1 MTAPAPA
8 PDNPEPEAGRDA
20 GRGENVVFRGV
31 TKRFGDEVTAVD
43 AMSLEIRSGEFFTLL
58 GPSGSGKSTLLN
70 LVLGAL
76 RPDAGEILVGGE
88 PITSV
93 PIHKR
98 NIGMVFQNYALFP
111 HMTVFKNIAFP
122 LGIRRMPKAEIKQR
136 VEEVLELVQLSGFE
150 NRYPSQVSG
159 GQQQRIATARAIAA
173 KPPLILMDEPLGALD
188 VKLRVEMQEQLR
200 LLHRSLQVTVI
211 YVTHDQ
217 DEAMTLSDRIAVMRD
232 GRIEQVGTPR
242 EVYERPANTFVA
254 SFLGDANLIACRV
267 VRPSPQGT
275 ELATRGE
282 PRVALFTPSGAGSE
296 TAGSDDDVVCM
307 VRPQRIDL
315 VSERSREPDGD
326 RASDCDPAGDRDR
339 AAARNSLPATVEAA
353 YFSGTEIR
361 YLITTDQ
368 GDSLHAVSSI
378 EEGREEFAAG
388 DRVIARWPAEFSR
401 LLPS

>member
-1 MTAPAPA
+1 MTVRPLA
-8 PDNPEPEAGRDA
+8 PDPQAA
-20 GRGENVVFRGV
+20 TGRGEDVVFRGV
-31 TKRFGDEVTAVD
+31 TKRFGDEVVAVNT
-43 AMSLEIRSGEFFTLL
+43 MSLAIQAGEFFTLL

-76 RPDAGEILVGGE
+76 RPDEGEILVGGQ

-122 LGIRRMPKAEIKQR
+122 LGIRRMGKAEIQQR

-188 VKLRVEMQEQLR
+188 VKLRIEMQEQLR
-200 LLHRSLQVTVI
+200 LLHRSLGVTVI

-242 EVYERPANTFVA
+242 EVYEQPANTFVA
-254 SFLGDANLIACRV
+254 SFLGDANLISARV
-267 VRPSPQGT
+267 VRQSGDGI
-275 ELATRGE
+275 ELASRGE
-282 PRVALFTPSGAGSE
+282 SSVTLLVPDDADSGAA
-296 TAGSDDDVVCM
+296 AGDDVCCM
-307 VRPQRIDL
+307 VRPQRIEL
-315 VSERSREPDGD
+315 TSEQPIEVDDEG
-326 RASDCDPAGDRDR
+326 A
-339 AAARNSLPATVEAA
+339 NNLLPATVEAA

-368 GDSLHAVSSI
+368 GDSLHAISAI
-378 EEGREEFAAG
+378 EEGREEFTAG
-388 DRVIARWPAEFSR
+388 DRVIAQWPVEFSR
-401 LLPS
+401 LLSS

>member
-1 MTAPAPA
+1 MTARPLTSAI
-8 PDNPEPEAGRDA
+8 ESVA
-20 GRGENVVFRGV
+20 GRGEDVVFRDV
-31 TKRFGDEVTAVD
+31 TKRFGDEVVAVN
-43 AMSLEIRSGEFFTLL
+43 AMSLEIRAGEFFTLL

-76 RPDAGEILVGGE
+76 RPDEGEILVGDE

-122 LGIRRMPKAEIKQR
+122 LGIRRMPKAEISKR

-200 LLHRSLQVTVI
+200 LLHRSLGVTVI

-242 EVYERPANTFVA
+242 EVYEQPANTFVA
-254 SFLGDANLIACRV
+254 SFLGDANLIPARV
-267 VRPSPQGT
+267 TRQSPDVT
-275 ELATRGE
+275 ELTTVGE
-282 PRVALFTPSGAGSE
+282 PSASLVAPCGAGSRPA
-296 TAGSDDDVVCM
+296 AGDGVYCM
-307 VRPQRIDL
+307 VRPQRIEL
-315 VSERSREPDGD
+315 SSAHTGE
-326 RASDCDPAGDRDR
+326 AGDGG
-339 AAARNSLPATVEAA
+339 AHNFLPATVEAA

-361 YLITTDQ
+361 YLIVTDQ
-368 GDSLHAVSSI
+368 GESLHAISSI
-378 EEGREEFAAG
+378 DEGREEFSAG
-388 DRVIARWPAEFSR
+388 DRVVARWAAEFSR
-401 LLPS
+401 LLSS

>member
-1 MTAPAPA
+1 
-8 PDNPEPEAGRDA
+8 
-20 GRGENVVFRGV
+20 
-31 TKRFGDEVTAVD
+31 
-43 AMSLEIRSGEFFTLL
+43 MSLEIQAGEFFTLL

-76 RPDAGEILVGGE
+76 RPDEGEILVGGE

-122 LGIRRMPKAEIKQR
+122 LGIRRMAKAEIKQR
-136 VEEVLELVQLSGFE
+136 VEEVLDLVQLSGFE

-173 KPPLILMDEPLGALD
+173 EPPLILMDEPLGALD

-200 LLHRSLQVTVI
+200 LLHRSLGVTVI

-242 EVYERPANTFVA
+242 EVYEQPANSFVA
-254 SFLGDANLIACRV
+254 SFLGDANLIAARV
-267 VRPSPQGT
+267 VRQSDDGV

-282 PRVALFTPSGAGSE
+282 PGMVLRVPSDAGSM
-296 TAGSDDDVVCM
+296 TAGPDEDV
-307 VRPQRIDL
+307 
-315 VSERSREPDGD
+315 
-326 RASDCDPAGDRDR
+326 
-339 AAARNSLPATVEAA
+339 
-353 YFSGTEIR
+353 Y
-361 YLITTDQ
+361 
-368 GDSLHAVSSI
+368 
-378 EEGREEFAAG
+378 
-388 DRVIARWPAEFSR
+388 
-401 LLPS
+401 

>member
-1 MTAPAPA
+1 MTVEETASSQQPAP
-8 PDNPEPEAGRDA
+8 PTPEPAA
-20 GRGENVVFRGV
+20 GRGQDVVFRNV
-31 TKRFGDEVTAVD
+31 TKRFGGEVVAVD
-43 AMSLEIRSGEFFTLL
+43 AMSLDIAPGEFFTLL

-76 RPDAGEILVGGE
+76 QPDEGEILVGGR
-88 PITSV
+88 PIVSV
-93 PIHKR
+93 PMHKR

-122 LGIRRMPKAEIKQR
+122 LSMRKMSSDEIAER
-136 VEEVLELVQLSGFE
+136 VTEVLELVQLPGFE

-188 VKLRVEMQEQLR
+188 VKLRIEMQEQLR
-200 LLHRSLQVTVI
+200 LLHRGLGVTVI

-242 EVYERPANTFVA
+242 EVYEQPANTWVA
-254 SFLGDANLIACRV
+254 SFLGDANLIDCRV
-267 VRPSPQGT
+267 VQHSSSET
-275 ELATRGE
+275 VLATRGE
-282 PRVALFTPSGAGSE
+282 PTVEFLAPPHGSAGPGES
-296 TAGSDDDVVCM
+296 VFLM

-315 VSERSREPDGD
+315 VAERDSGD
-326 RASDCDPAGDRDR
+326 PGGDT
-339 AAARNSLPATVEAA
+339 RNSLPATVEAA
-353 YFSGTEIR
+353 YFSGTELR

-368 GDSLHAVSSI
+368 GESLHAISSI
-378 EEGREEFAAG
+378 EEEREEFGTG
-388 DRVIARWPAEFSR
+388 DRVIARWPVEFGR
-401 LLPS
+401 LLSS

>member
-1 MTAPAPA
+1 MTEPAPA
-8 PDNPEPEAGRDA
+8 PDNPEPEAGPEA

-76 RPDAGEILVGGE
+76 RPDAGEILVGGA

-200 LLHRSLQVTVI
+200 LLHRSLRVTVI

-267 VRPSPQGT
+267 VRPSAQGT
-275 ELATRGE
+275 EIATRGE
-282 PRVALFTPSGAGSE
+282 PRVALFAPSAADSENAGP
-296 TAGSDDDVVCM
+296 DDDVVCM

-315 VSERSREPDGD
+315 VSERSGEPDGG
-326 RASDCDPAGDRDR
+326 RDPEGDP
-339 AAARNSLPATVEAA
+339 ARNSLTAVVEAA

-378 EEGREEFAAG
+378 EEGREEFATG

-401 LLPS
+401 LLLS

>member
-1 MTAPAPA
+1 MTARPLTPAT
-8 PDNPEPEAGRDA
+8 EISTI
-20 GRGENVVFRGV
+20 RGEDVVFRDV
-31 TKRFGDEVTAVD
+31 TKRFGDEVVAVNT
-43 AMSLEIRSGEFFTLL
+43 MSLEIRAGEFFTLL

-76 RPDAGEILVGGE
+76 RPDEGEILIGGE

-122 LGIRRMPKAEIKQR
+122 LGIRRMEKAEISKR

-200 LLHRSLQVTVI
+200 LLHRSLGVTVI

-232 GRIEQVGTPR
+232 GRIEQVGTAR

-254 SFLGDANLIACRV
+254 SFLGDANLISARL
-267 VRPSPQGT
+267 VRQSSDVA
-275 ELATRGE
+275 ELITAGE
-282 PRVALFTPSGAGSE
+282 PRVSLFAPGGAGSPAA
-296 TAGSDDDVVCM
+296 TDDDVYCM
-307 VRPQRIDL
+307 VRPQRIEL
-315 VSERSREPDGD
+315 TSAHTSE
-326 RASDCDPAGDRDR
+326 AGDGG
-339 AAARNSLPATVEAA
+339 ASNFLPATVEAA

-361 YLITTDQ
+361 YLIITDQ
-368 GDSLHAVSSI
+368 GETLHAISSI
-378 EEGREEFAAG
+378 DEGREEFSAG
-388 DRVIARWPAEFSR
+388 DRVVATWPAEFSR
-401 LLPS
+401 LLSS

>member
-1 MTAPAPA
+1 MTARPLTPAT
-8 PDNPEPEAGRDA
+8 EVSTI
-20 GRGENVVFRGV
+20 RGEDVVFHDV
-31 TKRFGDEVTAVD
+31 TKRFGEEVVAVD
-43 AMSLEIRSGEFFTLL
+43 TMSLEIRAGEFFTLL

-76 RPDAGEILVGGE
+76 RPDEGEILVGGE

-122 LGIRRMPKAEIKQR
+122 LGIRRMGKTEISKR

-200 LLHRSLQVTVI
+200 LLHRGLGVTVI

-217 DEAMTLSDRIAVMRD
+217 DEAMTLSDRIAVMRA

-242 EVYERPANTFVA
+242 EVYEQPANTFVA
-254 SFLGDANLIACRV
+254 SFLGDANLISARV
-267 VRPSPQGT
+267 VRQSGDGT

-282 PRVALFTPSGAGSE
+282 PGVALHVPSDAGSK
-296 TAGSDDDVVCM
+296 TAGLDEDVYCM
-307 VRPQRIDL
+307 VRPQRIEL
-315 VSERSREPDGD
+315 TSEHSDGPDHGD
-326 RASDCDPAGDRDR
+326 VT
-339 AAARNSLPATVEAA
+339 NNLLPATVEAA

-361 YLITTDQ
+361 YLITTDH
-368 GDSLHAVSSI
+368 GDSLHAVSAI
-378 EEGREEFAAG
+378 EEGREEFTAG
-388 DRVIARWPAEFSR
+388 DRVIARWPVEFSR
-401 LLPS
+401 LLSS

>member
-1 MTAPAPA
+1 MTARPFTPAA
-8 PDNPEPEAGRDA
+8 EAA
-20 GRGENVVFRGV
+20 TIRGEDVVFRDV
-31 TKRFGDEVTAVD
+31 TKRFGDEVVAVD
-43 AMSLEIRSGEFFTLL
+43 SMSLEIRAGEFFTLL

-76 RPDAGEILVGGE
+76 RPDRGEILVGGE

-122 LGIRRMPKAEIKQR
+122 LGIRRMGKAEISKR

-200 LLHRSLQVTVI
+200 LLHRSLGVTVI

-242 EVYERPANTFVA
+242 EVYEQPANTFVA
-254 SFLGDANLIACRV
+254 SFLGDANLITARV
-267 VRPSPQGT
+267 VRQSSDVT
-275 ELATRGE
+275 ELTTRGE
-282 PRVALFTPSGAGSE
+282 PSVALRVPSDASSE
-296 TAGSDDDVVCM
+296 TAGLDEDVYCM
-307 VRPQRIDL
+307 VRPQRIGL
-315 VSERSREPDGD
+315 ASEHSDGPGDGD
-326 RASDCDPAGDRDR
+326 GT
-339 AAARNSLPATVEAA
+339 NNVLPATVEAA

-361 YLITTDQ
+361 YLITTDH
-368 GDSLHAVSSI
+368 GDSLHAISAI

-388 DRVIARWPAEFSR
+388 DRVIARWSVEFSR
-401 LLPS
+401 LLSS

>member
-1 MTAPAPA
+1 MTARPLTPAT
-8 PDNPEPEAGRDA
+8 EAA
-20 GRGENVVFRGV
+20 TIRGEDVVFRDV
-31 TKRFGDEVTAVD
+31 TKRFGDEVVAVNT
-43 AMSLEIRSGEFFTLL
+43 MSLDIRAGEFFTLL

-76 RPDAGEILVGGE
+76 RPDEGEILVGGK

-111 HMTVFKNIAFP
+111 
-122 LGIRRMPKAEIKQR
+122 R
-136 VEEVLELVQLSGFE
+136 VDEVLELVQLSGFE

-188 VKLRVEMQEQLR
+188 VKLRIEMQEQLR
-200 LLHRSLQVTVI
+200 LLHRSLGVTVI

-242 EVYERPANTFVA
+242 EVYEQPANTFVA
-254 SFLGDANLIACRV
+254 SFLGDANLITARV
-267 VRPSPQGT
+267 VRQSSDVT
-275 ELATRGE
+275 ELTTGGE
-282 PRVALFTPSGAGSE
+282 PSVALRVPNDASSE
-296 TAGSDDDVVCM
+296 TAGLDEDVYCM
-307 VRPQRIDL
+307 VRPQRIEL
-315 VSERSREPDGD
+315 ASEHSDGPGDGD
-326 RASDCDPAGDRDR
+326 GT
-339 AAARNSLPATVEAA
+339 NNVLPATVEAA

-361 YLITTDQ
+361 YLITTDH
-368 GDSLHAVSSI
+368 GDSLHAISAI
-378 EEGREEFAAG
+378 EQGREEFAAG
-388 DRVIARWPAEFSR
+388 DRVIARWPVEFSR
-401 LLPS
+401 LLSS

>member
-1 MTAPAPA
+1 MTVNETPSLQQPAPPTA
-8 PDNPEPEAGRDA
+8 EPAA
-20 GRGENVVFRGV
+20 GRGQDVVFRNV
-31 TKRFGDEVTAVD
+31 TKRFGGEVVAVD
-43 AMSLEIRSGEFFTLL
+43 AMSLDIAPGEFFTLL

-76 RPDAGEILVGGE
+76 QPDEGEILVGGR
-88 PITSV
+88 PIVSV
-93 PIHKR
+93 PMHKR

-122 LGIRRMPKAEIKQR
+122 LSMRKMSSDEIAER
-136 VEEVLELVQLSGFE
+136 VTEVLELVQLSGFE

-188 VKLRVEMQEQLR
+188 VKLRIEMQEQLR
-200 LLHRSLQVTVI
+200 LLHRSLGVTVI

-242 EVYERPANTFVA
+242 EVYEQPANTWVA
-254 SFLGDANLIACRV
+254 SFLGDANLVDCRV
-267 VRPSPQGT
+267 VRHSSSGT
-275 ELATRGE
+275 VLTTRGE
-282 PRVALFTPSGAGSE
+282 PHTTLLALADDSEGPAEGAETVEPDERVFL
-296 TAGSDDDVVCM
+296 M

-315 VSERSREPDGD
+315 VSERDSGDGD
-326 RASDCDPAGDRDR
+326 GDAHNR
-339 AAARNSLPATVEAA
+339 LPATVEAA
-353 YFSGTEIR
+353 YFSGTELR

-368 GDSLHAVSSI
+368 GESLHAISSI
-378 EEGREEFAAG
+378 EEEREEFGTG
-388 DRVIARWPAEFSR
+388 DRVVARWPVEFGR
-401 LLPS
+401 LLSS

>member
-1 MTAPAPA
+1 MTARPLA
-8 PDNPEPEAGRDA
+8 PDPEAAA
-20 GRGENVVFRGV
+20 GRGENVAFRGV
-31 TKRFGDEVTAVD
+31 TKRFGDEVVAVD
-43 AMSLEIRSGEFFTLL
+43 TMSLEIQAGEFFTLL

-76 RPDAGEILVGGE
+76 QPDEGEILVGGE

-122 LGIRRMPKAEIKQR
+122 LGIRRMGKAEIAKR
-136 VEEVLELVQLSGFE
+136 VEEVLELVQLSGFG

-200 LLHRSLQVTVI
+200 LLHRSLGVTVI

-217 DEAMTLSDRIAVMRD
+217 DEAMTLSDRIAVMHD

-242 EVYERPANTFVA
+242 EVYEQPANTFVA
-254 SFLGDANLIACRV
+254 SFLGDANLISTRV
-267 VRPSPQGT
+267 VQQSSDVT
-275 ELATRGE
+275 ELTTAGE
-282 PRVALFTPSGAGSE
+282 PRVCLVAPGGTGSRAADGE
-296 TAGSDDDVVCM
+296 HAYCM
-307 VRPQRIDL
+307 VRPQRIEL
-315 VSERSREPDGD
+315 IAEQSGEVDGD
-326 RASDCDPAGDRDR
+326 GANNLLR
-339 AAARNSLPATVEAA
+339 ATVEAA

-368 GDSLHAVSSI
+368 GDSLHAISAI

-388 DRVIARWPAEFSR
+388 DRVIARWPVEFSR
-401 LLPS
+401 LLSS

>member
-1 MTAPAPA
+1 MALDEITTSQQSAPPTPEAPAS
-8 PDNPEPEAGRDA
+8 
-20 GRGENVVFRGV
+20 RGEDVVFRNV
-31 TKRFGDEVTAVD
+31 TKRFGGEVTAVD
-43 AMSLEIRSGEFFTLL
+43 TMSLDIRPGEFFTLL
-58 GPSGSGKSTLLN
+58 GPSGSGKTTLLN

-76 RPDAGEILVGGE
+76 HLDEGEILVGGR

-122 LGIRRMPKAEIKQR
+122 LGIRRMPKDEIKKR
-136 VEEVLELVQLSGFE
+136 VTEVLELVQLSGLKD
-150 NRYPSQVSG
+150 RYPNQVSG

-200 LLHRSLQVTVI
+200 LLHRSLGVTVI

-217 DEAMTLSDRIAVMRD
+217 DEAMTLSDRIAVMHA

-242 EVYERPANTFVA
+242 EVYEQPANTFVA
-254 SFLGDANLIACRV
+254 SFLGDANLIASRV
-267 VRPSPQGT
+267 VQHSPEGT
-275 ELATRGE
+275 ELVTRGE
-282 PRVALFTPSGAGSE
+282 PTVALLAPSRGASSPNEGSG
-296 TAGSDDDVVCM
+296 TAGPGEDVFCM

-315 VSERSREPDGD
+315 VPEQGSSGPSGD
-326 RASDCDPAGDRDR
+326 DTH
-339 AAARNSLPATVEAA
+339 NSLPATVEAA
-353 YFSGTEIR
+353 YFSGTELR

-368 GDSLHAVSSI
+368 GESLHAIASI
-378 EEGREEFAAG
+378 DDERQEYAAG
-388 DRVIARWPAEFSR
+388 DRVIARWPVEFSR
-401 LLPS
+401 LLSS

>member
-1 MTAPAPA
+1 MTARPLT
-8 PDNPEPEAGRDA
+8 PDTEVSTI
-20 GRGENVVFRGV
+20 RGEDVVFHDV
-31 TKRFGDEVTAVD
+31 TKRFGDEVVAVD
-43 AMSLEIRSGEFFTLL
+43 TMSLEIRAGEFFTLL

-76 RPDAGEILVGGE
+76 RPDEGEILVGGE

-122 LGIRRMPKAEIKQR
+122 LGIRRMGKAEISKR

-188 VKLRVEMQEQLR
+188 VKLRIEMQEQLR
-200 LLHRSLQVTVI
+200 LLHRGLGVTVI

-242 EVYERPANTFVA
+242 EVYEQPANTFVA
-254 SFLGDANLIACRV
+254 SFLGDANLISARV
-267 VRPSPQGT
+267 VRQSDDGT

-282 PRVALFTPSGAGSE
+282 PGVALRVPSDASSK
-296 TAGSDDDVVCM
+296 TAGLDEDVYCM
-307 VRPQRIDL
+307 VRPQRIEL
-315 VSERSREPDGD
+315 TSERSDGPDHGD
-326 RASDCDPAGDRDR
+326 GT
-339 AAARNSLPATVEAA
+339 NNVLPATVEAA

-361 YLITTDQ
+361 YLITTDH
-368 GDSLHAVSSI
+368 GDSLHAVSAI
-378 EEGREEFAAG
+378 EEGREEFTAG
-388 DRVIARWPAEFSR
+388 DRVIARWPVEFSR
-401 LLPS
+401 LLSS

>member
-1 MTAPAPA
+1 MTARPLTPAA
-8 PDNPEPEAGRDA
+8 EAA
-20 GRGENVVFRGV
+20 AIRGEDVVFRGV
-31 TKRFGDEVTAVD
+31 TKRFGDEVVAVD
-43 AMSLEIRSGEFFTLL
+43 TMSLDIRAGEFFTLL

-76 RPDAGEILVGGE
+76 RPDEGEILVGGE

-93 PIHKR
+93 PIHRR

-122 LGIRRMPKAEIKQR
+122 LGIRRMGKAEISKR

-200 LLHRSLQVTVI
+200 LLHRSLGVTVI

-217 DEAMTLSDRIAVMRD
+217 DEAMTLSDRIAVMRA

-242 EVYERPANTFVA
+242 EVYEQPANSFVA
-254 SFLGDANLIACRV
+254 SFLGDANLVTSRV
-267 VRPSPQGT
+267 VRQSDDGM

-282 PRVALFTPSGAGSE
+282 PGVALRVPSGASPE
-296 TAGSDDDVVCM
+296 TAGLGLGQDVYCM

-315 VSERSREPDGD
+315 TSEHSDGPDHGD
-326 RASDCDPAGDRDR
+326 GT
-339 AAARNSLPATVEAA
+339 NNLLPATVEAA

-361 YLITTDQ
+361 YLITTDH
-368 GDSLHAVSSI
+368 GDSLHAVSAI
-378 EEGREEFAAG
+378 EEGREEFTAG
-388 DRVIARWPAEFSR
+388 DRVIARWPVEFSR
-401 LLPS
+401 LLSS

>member
-1 MTAPAPA
+1 MTARPLA
-8 PDNPEPEAGRDA
+8 PDPQAA
-20 GRGENVVFRGV
+20 TGRGENVVFRGV
-31 TKRFGDEVTAVD
+31 TKRFGDEVVAVD
-43 AMSLEIRSGEFFTLL
+43 TMSLEIQAGEFFTLL

-76 RPDAGEILVGGE
+76 RPDEGEILVGGE

-111 HMTVFKNIAFP
+111 HMTVFKNVAFP
-122 LGIRRMPKAEIKQR
+122 LGIRRMAKAEIKQR
-136 VEEVLELVQLSGFE
+136 VEEVLDLVQLSGFE

-200 LLHRSLQVTVI
+200 LLHRGLGVTVI

-242 EVYERPANTFVA
+242 EVYEQPANSFVA
-254 SFLGDANLIACRV
+254 SFLGDANLIAARV
-267 VRPSPQGT
+267 VRQSDDGA

-282 PRVALFTPSGAGSE
+282 PGMVLRVPSDAGSV
-296 TAGSDDDVVCM
+296 TAGPDEDVYCM

-315 VSERSREPDGD
+315 TSAHSAGPGDGD
-326 RASDCDPAGDRDR
+326 GTH
-339 AAARNSLPATVEAA
+339 NLLPATVEAA

-368 GDSLHAVSSI
+368 GDSLHAISAI

-388 DRVIARWPAEFSR
+388 DEVIARWPVEFSR
-401 LLPS
+401 LLSS